1 MISRTRF
8 IALLLLFCCT
18 LPAAAQKPKLVV
30 GVVVDQMRWDYLYRY
45 QDRYIADGFKRLL
58 REGFSCENTLI
69 PYTPTY
75 TAPGHTCVYTGSVP
89 SLHGIVGNNWY
100 SRELGRSVYCTE
112 DDSVQTVGSTS
123 TAGKQSPRNMWAST
137 ITDELRL
144 ANNFTGKTIGI
155 ALKDRGAIL
164 PAGHTANAAY
174 WFDNA
179 SGGFITSTFYMQQL
193 PQWVQQFNAR
203 KLPDQY
209 LKGNWKTLFPIN
221 TYRQSTADDKPYE
234 GRLNGEDNAFDHIT
248 ESLTNNR
255 YDVFR
260 HTPWGNSYTFEM
272 AKAAIEGEQ
281 LGTGKATDFLALSFS
296 SPDYIGHTFGPNSI
310 EVEDTYLR
318 FDREFATFLKYLD
331 QKIGKGQYLLFLTAD
346 HGVAHVPA
354 FAQEHKIPGG
364 VTTERNLRQ
373 RLNDALQQEFNT
385 ANIVLTIYNDQVF
398 LNNDAVAKAGLNR
411 SAVKTSIIRELLKTG
426 AVSKAFD
433 LESINAANLP
443 EKLHMMVVNGYNQR
457 LSGDVQY
464 IYKPQWFDGGTTGTT
479 HGLWNPYDSHIPL
492 VWFGWNIKPGKLN
505 RETYMTD
512 IAPTLAAMLQ
522 VQMPNANI
530 GHVITE
536 ITSSQP
542 AAK

>member
-8 IALLLLFCCT
+8 FSLLLFSIIT
-18 LPAAAQKPKLVV
+18 LSVAAQKPKLVV

-45 QDRYIADGFKRLL
+45 TDRYTTDGFKRIL

-75 TAPGHTCVYTGSVP
+75 TAPGHTSVYTGSVP

-112 DDSVQTVGSTS
+112 DDSVRTVGSAS
-123 TAGKQSPRNMWAST
+123 NAGKQSPRNMWAST

-144 ANNFTGKTIGI
+144 ANNFRGKTIGI

-179 SGGFITSTFYMQQL
+179 NGAFISSTFYMQEL

-203 KLPDQY
+203 KLPDQF
-209 LKGNWKTLFPIN
+209 LKGNWKTLFPID
-221 TYRQSTADDKPYE
+221 TYRQSTADNKPYE
-234 GRLNGEDNAFDHIT
+234 GKLSGEDNTFDHTT
-248 ESLTNNR
+248 EALTANR
-255 YDVFR
+255 YEVFR
-260 HTPWGNSYTFEM
+260 HTPFGNTYTFEM
-272 AKAAIEGEQ
+272 AKAAIEGEK
-281 LGTGKATDFLALSFS
+281 LGTGAATDFLALSFS

-318 FDREFATFLKYLD
+318 FDREFAAFLKYLD
-331 QKIGKGQYLLFLTAD
+331 QKVGKGQYLLFLTAD
-346 HGVAHVPA
+346 HGVAHIPGFVK
-354 FAQEHKIPGG
+354 EHQIPGG
-364 VTTERNLRQ
+364 VTTEGNLRKT
-373 RLNDALQQEFNT
+373 LNDALQLEFN
-385 ANIVLTIYNDQVF
+385 AQNLVLTITNDQVF
-398 LNNDAVAKAGLNR
+398 LNNDVVAKAGLNR
-411 SAVKTSIIRELLKTG
+411 QAVKAGIMRELLKTG
-426 AVSKAFD
+426 AISKAFD
-433 LESINAANLP
+433 LENIAAGNLP
-443 EKLHMMVVNGYNQR
+443 GKLHTMVVNGYNQR

-464 IYKPQWFDGGTTGTT
+464 IYKPQWFDGWNTGTT
-479 HGLWNPYDSHIPL
+479 HGLWNPYDAHIPL

-512 IAPTLAAMLQ
+512 IAPTLAALLQ
-522 VQMPNANI
+522 IQMPNASI
-530 GHVITE
+530 GNVITE
-536 ITSSQP
+536 VTTP
-542 AAK
+542 RP